1 VASEGDSLTTIHDLS
16 DDDLLKLLKRLTL
29 HADRKLARLRWR
41 GVQGGAPPGGVRA
54 EDIASDAITAVIA
67 GTRTWDPKSQPD
79 LLRYL
84 RGVVDSMI
92 SKLVNSFDNR
102 RTRRLGPPG
111 GSGEASS
118 AHEAAGREPDPAELA
133 SSREAA
139 EAFRAPIVEALKDD
153 DVAYQVFECLEA
165 DITKPSDVA
174 EYLGLSVAE
183 VNNAQKRLRRKVDD
197 AIKPRKKGKSH
208 G

>member
-1 VASEGDSLTTIHDLS
+1 LAAIQDLS

-41 GVQGGAPPGGVRA
+41 GVQGGPPPGGVRA

-67 GTRTWDPKSQPD
+67 GTRGWDQTSQPD
-79 LLRYL
+79 LLKYL
-84 RGVVDSMI
+84 RSVVDSMI
-92 SKLVNSFDNR
+92 SKLVNSLDNR

-111 GSGEASS
+111 GSDESSS
-118 AHEAAGREPDPAELA
+118 AYEAGGREPDPAELA

-139 EAFRAPIVEALKDD
+139 EAFRAPIVEALKGD

-165 DITKPSDVA
+165 DITKPADIA
-174 EYLGLSVAE
+174 AYLGLPVAE

-197 AIKPRKKGKSH
+197 AVKPRKKGKAH